1 MESKVKA
8 MGHPIHQMLIPF
20 PLGLLGTAVIFD
32 IIYLI
37 WHNPTMV
44 TVSYWMIA
52 AGIVGALAAAPF
64 GLIDWLA
71 IPWGTRAKTV
81 GALHGIG
88 NVIMLLLFVASW
100 YLRYTSTDFA
110 PYMPGTA
117 AMAMS
122 FSGFILSA
130 ITGWL
135 GGELVDRL
143 SVGVDDG
150 ANLNAPS
157 SLTHDRAHS
166 LR

>member
-1 MESKVKA
+1 MESRVKA

-37 WHNPTMV
+37 WHNVTMV
-44 TVSYWMIA
+44 TVSYWMIV

-71 IPWGTRAKTV
+71 IPSGTRAKTV

-88 NVIMLLLFVASW
+88 NVIMLLLFAGSW
-100 YLRYTSTDFA
+100 YLRYTSNDVI
-110 PYMPGTA
+110 PYLPGTLA
-117 AMAMS
+117 LVLS

-150 ANLNAPS
+150 ANLNAPN
-157 SLTHDRAHS
+157 SLTNNRAS
-166 LR
+166 RA